1 MTRITYSGIQT
12 LEVLEGADRYNSW
25 IAESIMPYI
34 SSPVLEVGSGTG
46 NISQHF
52 LSKDPLY
59 VTDSDNGLVKKLKEK
74 FKGRKGVFVDYLDIT
89 QNQQGKL
96 LSFFAT
102 IFAVNVLEHID
113 NDERALNNMSSL
125 LRKNGRIVLLV
136 PAKKRAY
143 TRLDK
148 VLGHHRRYEMSE
160 LREKLIRAGFAVE
173 KIYYFNFLG
182 LLSWVVRDRFERKN
196 FHLKPYQIG
205 LFDLSVPIL
214 KKIESVVSVP
224 IGISLIVVGRKA

>member
-1 MTRITYSGIQT
+1 MIKYQGLPT
-12 LEVLEGADRYNSW
+12 LEVLEGADRYNRW

-52 LSKDPLY
+52 LSKGHLY
-59 VTDSDNGLVKKLKEK
+59 ITDSDNGLVKKLKEK
-74 FKGRKGVFVDYLDIT
+74 FKEKKGVFVEYLDIT
-89 QNQQGKL
+89 QIPQGKL
-96 LSFFAT
+96 RSYFAT

-113 NDERALNNMSSL
+113 NDDGALKNMSSL

-148 VLGHHRRYEMSE
+148 VLGHRRRYEMSE

-182 LLSWVVRDRFERKN
+182 ILSWIIRDKFERKN
-196 FHLKPYQIG
+196 FHLKPYQIAA
-205 LFDLSVPIL
+205 FDMVVPIL
-214 KKIESVVSVP
+214 KRLEKYIRMP
-224 IGISLIVVGRKA
+224 LGISLVAIARKKR